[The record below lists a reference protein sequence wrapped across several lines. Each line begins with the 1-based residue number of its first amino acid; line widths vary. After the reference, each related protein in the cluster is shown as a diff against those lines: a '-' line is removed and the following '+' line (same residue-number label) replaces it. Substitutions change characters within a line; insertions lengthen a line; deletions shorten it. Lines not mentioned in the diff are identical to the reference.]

1 MKQLKSVRKQAGS
14 VRKQGNS
21 VRKESGFVRERFI
34 EKIAWCSY
42 CSGLGGDSSFRS
54 VLRNSRLRL
63 AARSLER
70 S

>member
-1 MKQLKSVRKQAGS
+1 MKQLKSVRKQASS

-21 VRKESGFVRERFI
+21 VRKQSGFVRERFI
-34 EKIAWCSY
+34 TKIAWRSY
-42 CSGLGGDSSFRS
+42 CSGLAGDSSFRS
-54 VLRNSRLRL
+54 VMRASRLRL